1 MKNWGLF
8 LGGVVTGVI
17 LTFLVAFIVSYT
29 ENNGPSGVTNF
40 DEPGQVM
47 NESSVK
53 VMQVVGEN
61 AALVI
66 GKSSNR
72 LDNVYMGSVYL
83 LRNYDGKYYYDDEI
97 INKPTDKAF
106 RQTGVYRY
114 EAKSGDYKTV
124 AIIEIQ

>member
-17 LTFLVAFIVSYT
+17 LTFLVAFIISYSG
-29 ENNGPSGVTNF
+29 NNGPSGVTNF
-40 DEPGQVM
+40 DKPGQVV

-53 VMQVVGEN
+53 VMQVVGNN
-61 AALVI
+61 AALVR
-66 GKSSNR
+66 GQ
-72 LDNVYMGSVYL
+72 DNDRHDDWYFGPVYL

-97 INKPTDKAF
+97 IRKPKGKVF
-106 RQTGVYRY
+106 RQTGVYKY

-124 AIIEIQ
+124 AIIEIK